1 MSATA
6 TAASVQELDKQVNDD
21 VLSGKAMEAFEKYYA
36 EDVVM
41 QENSEEPRR
50 GKAANRKA
58 EEEFFASVEAFNG
71 GSVKAS
77 AVNGDVSFSEWEMDV
92 TFGESFTI
100 SGRLAARLAV
110 FTTSPSR
117 IGSEP
122 KLIPPCLVLGQETFN
137 S

>member
-6 TAASVQELDKQVNDD
+6 TATSVQELDKQVNDD

-41 QENSEEPRR
+41 QENSEEPRK

-92 TFGESFTI
+92 TFKGGHRVKMSQV
-100 SGRLAARLAV
+100 AV
-110 FTTSPSR
+110 RHWKNGKIVHERFFYNK
-117 IGSEP
+117 G
-122 KLIPPCLVLGQETFN
+122 
-137 S
+137 

>member
-6 TAASVQELDKQVNDD
+6 TATSVQELDKQVNDD

-92 TFGESFTI
+92 TFKGGHRVKMSQV
-100 SGRLAARLAV
+100 AV
-110 FTTSPSR
+110 RHWKNGKIVHERFFYNK
-117 IGSEP
+117 G
-122 KLIPPCLVLGQETFN
+122 
-137 S
+137 

>member
-6 TAASVQELDKQVNDD
+6 TATSVQELDKQVNDD

-77 AVNGDVSFSEWEMDV
+77 AVNGDISFSEWEMDV
-92 TFGESFTI
+92 TFKGGHRVKMSQV
-100 SGRLAARLAV
+100 AV
-110 FTTSPSR
+110 RHWKNGKIVHERFFYNK
-117 IGSEP
+117 G
-122 KLIPPCLVLGQETFN
+122 
-137 S
+137 

>member
-6 TAASVQELDKQVNDD
+6 TATSVQELDKQVNDD

-36 EDVVM
+36 DDVVM
-41 QENSEEPRR
+41 QENSEEPRS

-77 AVNGDVSFSEWEMDV
+77 AVNGDVSFSEWEMDI
-92 TFGESFTI
+92 TFKG
-100 SGRLAARLAV
+100 GRRVKMSQVAV
-110 FTTSPSR
+110 RKWKNGKIVHERFFYNK
-117 IGSEP
+117 G
-122 KLIPPCLVLGQETFN
+122 
-137 S
+137 

>member
-6 TAASVQELDKQVNDD
+6 TATSVQELDKQVNDD

-50 GKAANRKA
+50 GKAVNRKA
-58 EEEFFASVEAFNG
+58 EEEFFASVEAFHG
-71 GSVKAS
+71 ASVKAS

-92 TFGESFTI
+92 TFKGGHRVKMSQV
-100 SGRLAARLAV
+100 AV
-110 FTTSPSR
+110 RQWKNGKIVHERFFYNK
-117 IGSEP
+117 G
-122 KLIPPCLVLGQETFN
+122 
-137 S
+137 